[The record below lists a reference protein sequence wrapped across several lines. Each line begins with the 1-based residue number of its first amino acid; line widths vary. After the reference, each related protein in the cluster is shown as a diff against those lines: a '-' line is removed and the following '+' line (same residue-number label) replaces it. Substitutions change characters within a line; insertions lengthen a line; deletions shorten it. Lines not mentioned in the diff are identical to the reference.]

1 MLKLVL
7 MMTIATRSKGEE
19 VITFLSQNKV
29 PMTLGRYG
37 KGTATDEMLS
47 VLRS

>member
-7 MMTIATRSKGEE
+7 MITIVTRSKGEE
-19 VITFLSQNKV
+19 VITFLSENKV

-37 KGTATDEMLS
+37 RGTATDEMLS
-47 VLRS
+47 LLRN